1 MEHDTDD
8 ATSLFLLLFSVML
21 EVLAGLR
28 RQEKEIIWIGKE
40 ELKPVICIDMVV
52 YDENPIQKNYNK
64 WLESVFSK
72 VDDFKVNIYKKNQL
86 YFCVSL
92 LPPKMQSENIKYRIL
107 SSVKI
112 LKYYWEKLRL
122 NKWRNIP
129 FSWVDGLI

>member
-122 NKWRNIP
+122 NKWRNIL

>member
-92 LPPKMQSENIKYRIL
+92 LSPKMQSENIKYRIL

-122 NKWRNIP
+122 NKWRNIL

>member
-1 MEHDTDD
+1 MEHDIDD

-122 NKWRNIP
+122 NKWRNIL